1 MNCLVVLML
10 AFCVGCTHLETENTI
25 IIMEQVSPLKHEPNW
40 RIYLSTPHE
49 CILIIYSSPSVQFLI
64 NSTLI
69 RELLISITG
78 MWVANTLKHRVFY
91 FQKLSNQIMALLA
104 ILLVNLNYLS
114 HLITYCVL
122 HPGFRLLLVV
132 LAPYAVTIM
141 RVAMVPGIGNLAA
154 LKLSCYMCLL
164 YAFPRTENRTFKDMH
179 EWLEVRLDTYE
190 EALNRKLEIIYIKNG
205 IIEVSETNSFPIS
218 TAAAATLPCYGSC

>member
-1 MNCLVVLML
+1 MNCLVILML
-10 AFCVGCTHLETENTI
+10 ALCVGCTHLETENTI
-25 IIMEQVSPLKHEPNW
+25 IIMEQVSSLKYELNW
-40 RIYLSTPHE
+40 RIYLSNLHE
-49 CILIIYSSPSVQFLI
+49 CILIIHSSPLVQFLI
-64 NSTLI
+64 NSTLV

-91 FQKLSNQIMALLA
+91 FQKLSDQIMALLA

-141 RVAMVPGIGNLAA
+141 RVAMVPGIGNLDA

-164 YAFPRTENRTFKDMH
+164 YAFPRTENRTLRDMH
-179 EWLEVRLDTYE
+179 EWLEVRLATYE
-190 EALNRKLEIIYIKNG
+190 EALSRKLEMLYMKNG
-205 IIEVSETNSFPIS
+205 IIEVPESNLLSIL
-218 TAAAATLPCYGSC
+218 AAAANLPCYGSC